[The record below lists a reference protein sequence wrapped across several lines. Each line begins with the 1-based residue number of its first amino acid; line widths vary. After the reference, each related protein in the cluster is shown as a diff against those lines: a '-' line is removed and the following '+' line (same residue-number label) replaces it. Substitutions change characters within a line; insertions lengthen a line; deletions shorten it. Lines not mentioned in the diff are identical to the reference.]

1 MVGKGFPLDTVGGE
15 DHGVTVVARAGIRW
29 RSMLPLASVSLV
41 TGTVGAFVLPFL
53 SLFLTNEIGVN
64 SLELGAFL
72 LVSSVAGLVVST
84 LVGRLSDQR
93 AVRRNLMVIGGLAG
107 AVGYGFAVLRLY
119 WVLLVVACTLV
130 ALSTSLISQL
140 FAYARQ
146 FAERQSVT
154 RAPLIVSSMRTIMS
168 LSWVGGPPLAALLLQ
183 LGGYTGL
190 YWTACG
196 FFVAIALLSS
206 RLPELGVPEKSA
218 ADDGPGS
225 PRAPRMLFA
234 IIAFVL
240 LQGSISLS
248 VSAIPL
254 YVTNDLHGAPEDAGL
269 VLGVCA
275 ALEIPLMLWFGVLAV
290 KADLNRLVMLGALV
304 ALGYQGA
311 MLATDSTW
319 QVAVAQVLNAVVIS
333 AIAGVGISYFQS
345 LAPGRPGYATT
356 WFTNTMTVGAM
367 LSGPLLGLSK
377 QLGYHYAYLMA
388 LVMSALGL
396 GFLAVAKGRTSAG

>member
-1 MVGKGFPLDTVGGE
+1 
-15 DHGVTVVARAGIRW
+15 VTVVAREGIRW

-72 LVSSVAGLVVST
+72 LVSAVAGLVVST

-93 AVRRNLMVIGGLAG
+93 AVRRDLMVIGGLAG
-107 AVGYGFAVLRLY
+107 AGGFGLFAVLREY
-119 WVLLVVACTLV
+119 WVLLVVSCTLV
-130 ALSTSLISQL
+130 ALSTSLISQM

-146 FAERQSVT
+146 FAERQSVA
-154 RAPLIVSSMRTIMS
+154 RAPLIISSLRTIMS

-183 LGGYTGL
+183 VGGYSGL

-196 FFVAIALLSS
+196 FFLVIAVLSS
-206 RLPELGVPEKSA
+206 RLPELGVPEQVTT
-218 ADDGPGS
+218 DDGPGTS
-225 PRAPRMLFA
+225 QAPRMVFA
-234 IIAFVL
+234 IVAFVL

-248 VSAIPL
+248 VSSIPL
-254 YVTNDLHGAPEDAGL
+254 YVTNDLHGAPRDAGL

-290 KADLNRLVMLGALV
+290 RVDLHRLVMLGALV
-304 ALGYQGA
+304 ALAYQGV

-319 QVAVAQVLNAVVIS
+319 QVAVAQALNAVVIS

-345 LAPGRPGYATT
+345 LAPGRPGYATS

-367 LSGPLLGLSK
+367 LSGPLLGLAK
-377 QLGYHYAYLMA
+377 EIGYHYAYLMA
-388 LVMSALGL
+388 LGMSTLGVVSL
-396 GFLAVAKGRTSAG
+396 FVTRIVAKGRSSAG